1 MHLVVVQHGVRGA
14 PINTNYLANLLTE
27 RLGNTGFV
35 FNFAGNSKFATY
47 DGIDI
52 CGERLFQGVKSAHD
66 NLVHQGTPPTHISF
80 IGFSLGGL
88 IARYAAGRLFSEG
101 YFDHV
106 MPLNFIT
113 IATPHLGAWRQTT
126 SAIHRLMDLPAPE
139 ALSRTGTQL
148 YLKDATPWGPPLL
161 CVLSHPGL
169 NFMAAL
175 RSFKNIVAVAN
186 VRHDRTVTFCSAAMQ
201 LEEPYPLCGFEQA
214 VAVVDPAYPSIVR
227 PRAPGETP
235 GEPSPAR
242 RPLHGRL
249 LLILLILIAVVLFPL
264 VLMVPLL
271 ALLYGR
277 LHSRRKTTA
286 AANSVLQNLYTSWGS
301 GATGGSVKQR
311 SSLHGPD
318 LPPGRPRT
326 GDVESGLLVRAGAGG
341 NDSGYGG
348 GTVLV
353 TSGFAGGGPGTK
365 GGLEDRVPLHK
376 DHLRQQQQLFAGL
389 PPASDKR
396 GLQAWLVAQLATLP
410 VRKVHVD
417 TCNVLHAHSAIIVS
431 NRLFLHCRDAMQYL
445 VDQCM
450 VWPQGPQGRST
461 DRQIHRQASS
471 CQVDS
476 PD

>member
-1 MHLVVVQHGVRGA
+1 MHLVVLQHGVRGA
-14 PINTNYLANLLTE
+14 PINTKYLTNLLSE

-35 FNFAGNSKFATY
+35 YNFSGNVKFATY

-80 IGFSLGGL
+80 IGYCLGGL
-88 IARYAAGRLFSEG
+88 IARYVAGRLFSEG

-106 MPLNFIT
+106 TPLNFIT
-113 IATPHLGAWRQTT
+113 IATPHLGSWRQPT
-126 SAIHRLMDLPAPE
+126 SAMHCPMKLPSPE
-139 ALSRTGTQL
+139 ALSRTGAQL
-148 YLKDATPWGPPLL
+148 YLRDATPWGPPLL

-175 RSFKNIVAVAN
+175 RTFKNIVTMAN
-186 VRHDRTVTFCSAAMQ
+186 VRYDRTVTFCSAAMQ
-201 LEEPYPLCGFEQA
+201 LEEPYPLRDFERA
-214 VAVVDPAYPSIVR
+214 VAVVDPAYPSIIR
-227 PRAPGETP
+227 PRTSAEDS
-235 GEPSPAR
+235 GEPSPDR
-242 RPLHGRL
+242 RPLRGRF
-249 LLILLILIAVVLFPL
+249 LLILLILMAVILFPL
-264 VLMVPLL
+264 VLLMPLL
-271 ALLYGR
+271 SMLHGR

-286 AANSVLQNLYTSWGS
+286 AGNSVLQNLYTSWGGGVS
-301 GATGGSVKQR
+301 GGSVKQR
-311 SSLHGPD
+311 PPFHGPD
-318 LPPGRPRT
+318 VPPGRPRT
-326 GDVESGLLVRAGAGG
+326 VDVENGLMVRVGASS
-341 NDSGYGG
+341 NDSCYGG

-353 TSGFAGGGPGTK
+353 TSGFVSGGAGTK
-365 GGLEDRVPLHK
+365 GGPEDRVPLHK

-389 PPASDKR
+389 PPASDKS

-450 VWPQGPQGRST
+450 VWP
-461 DRQIHRQASS
+461 
-471 CQVDS
+471 
-476 PD
+476 